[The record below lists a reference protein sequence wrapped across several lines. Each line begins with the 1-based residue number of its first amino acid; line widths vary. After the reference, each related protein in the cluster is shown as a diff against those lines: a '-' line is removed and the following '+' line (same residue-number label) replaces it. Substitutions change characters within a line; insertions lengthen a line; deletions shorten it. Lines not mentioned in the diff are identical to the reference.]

1 MLVIVMMLS
10 ACSINDDT
18 QNNDHSKSSL
28 SVSERIN
35 EEKVLASLKDALIA
49 SMNKDLVKQIKDY
62 KLSGPVNVIISF
74 SDDSLVGRYN
84 SSSSSRTLQDYL
96 ASFDAQSRSLQMID
110 NQNKIAS
117 KLLSEGLISD
127 VKYNYSFVMDGVYV
141 STDYSNI
148 EAICN
153 FEGVDKVIVSN
164 TYLPMATVENKVNV
178 YETGIFNSEGVPYTG
193 KQTIVA
199 VLDTGCDYTHSA
211 FTSHQVVDPLYDR
224 DDIADLLPYTAV
236 YKYDNTIE
244 AREVYYGNV
253 TKDKIAFGYDYADK
267 DPDIMPYVE
276 GHGTHVAGIIA
287 GCDDDSKINSGSDEI
302 TGIRGVAID
311 AQLAIMKV
319 FSDYTDG
326 AEDGDIVA
334 ALEDCVA
341 LGVDA
346 INMSLGQSCGFSTE
360 TGNELKQA
368 IYDKIERAGISLVV
382 AASNDHSSAYGS
394 EYGNTNKVENP
405 DSATVGSPSTYDA
418 ALAVASINGNKD
430 KYMLA
435 NGEKEIFFVEAFDQ
449 NSEEYDFYEMLGINS
464 NGPQTYEYV
473 TIPGYGLE
481 VSFTGLDLE
490 GKVALIKRGGD
501 VTFEDKV
508 LNAKRA
514 NAAAVIIYNN
524 VYGDIA
530 MTVGNEIDIPVVS
543 ISKDEG
549 DYLASKGTG
558 TLHFDADNQAGPF
571 MSDFSSWGPN
581 PDLKL
586 KPDITAHGGNIWSSI
601 PGGGYEKLSGTSM
614 AAPNMCG
621 ITVLIRQYVKDNF
634 FDGQNTSEVACEV
647 RDMVNRLTMSTA
659 TIALN
664 EYGNPYSPRKQGAG
678 IADLVKATTTGAY
691 LWVEGIDKTKLE
703 LGDDPTRSGVYEM
716 SVNLTNF
723 SDSAVSYDLGSFV
736 MTEGLSADKK
746 YVSERAYMLS
756 GTTKFGVSGGSMT
769 GNTVTVNAGETAT
782 ITAKIT
788 LSASDKAYLNESFK
802 NGMYIEGYLTFDNT
816 ASDGVDLNVP
826 YLAFYGD
833 WADAPIFDKDFYLV
847 ETEAYNNAIDY
858 DDKIKADYYATTP
871 YGQYY
876 YDYILPLGKYLYD
889 VNPEETAIPATAE
902 HAALSYY
909 PDTINGVY
917 GVLVGLLRG
926 AKNMQIEIIDTAT
939 GKVVWEDEKFNCAKA
954 HFRGVEFPYNCEF
967 ELDMLNLETGETFG
981 SNNSHY
987 TVKMSAALDWDGET
1001 RNSNDTYEFSFYID
1015 YEAPKITDS
1024 VFRKEYNKSAKEYE
1038 YYIDVT
1044 VYDNHYAQSIR
1055 PVFLYE
1061 IENLDGEME
1070 LTTATLGSNAIPVRQ
1085 TNRASFTTVS
1095 IEITDLLDDIKNSG
1109 TPEGIAFYLDDY
1121 ALNAGICYVP
1131 FPEIEAEDLTF
1142 DLDKLNADFPKDAS
1156 GNYIIDNG
1164 QTVDLTQY
1172 VKAEGRELVTDY
1184 LGMLT
1189 WQSEDPSAIA
1199 LHNGQIQGLEN
1210 GKLSKISFKSTGV
1223 KTEQSISFAVGD
1235 GSSSDSVQFE
1245 KGRFIGYET
1254 IYAFNGDISPSE
1266 IGRTGS
1272 LQYFAGERA
1281 AVSMYPGE
1289 IIKLS
1294 YDLLP
1299 WNIDPDDI
1307 TVSLTHTLKVRDPQ
1321 TGERVDAM
1329 KVTHDAENR
1338 TITVEALT
1346 ECSSADVTIV
1356 VKSGRL
1362 EKRIPCYIEIK
1373 SPFIIENRELVAYKG
1388 RGGEVI
1394 IPDDEGI
1401 LYIGDFAFCHFN
1413 LDLDKDVPDDYYF
1426 DDKKDAIG
1434 NNTITSIVIPKGVEK
1449 INKYAF
1455 YNCTALKKVVLDEG
1469 VETIEESAFEG
1480 CESLVEIN
1488 LENVRIISDRSFFG
1502 CKMLGGIKDDGSR
1515 ADILLDSISAVGRES
1530 FRGCE
1535 SLRSI
1540 SLENLRRSSPFAFAD
1555 CKKLTSVNLGKYARL
1570 AEYMFYNSGVSGEI
1584 QVYSDIVPDYAFAGC
1599 ENLSKVVFNKDLT
1612 YLGNYA
1618 FFGCESLSSVKF
1630 GADNEIVCEQIGSY
1644 AFANCK
1650 KLSSFTLPDCDV
1662 VMGDYVF
1669 SNSDLTSLVFTANSN
1684 IVKAG
1689 SGLFKDL
1696 LNKQLEFKFTQNP
1709 SYKLEN
1715 GIIYQLDESGNK
1727 VKIVL
1732 ASPFA
1737 NISEYTVPDTVYEIC
1752 DGAFSANKKLTVLKV
1767 GQNSKLTRI
1776 GTGAFADCLSLERVE
1791 IPSGK
1796 SIIIGDKAFMNCIAL
1811 TLVDLQ
1817 SAASIGEFAFYNSAI
1832 SGKVQLVHDGVV
1844 IGSYAFTNVPN
1855 LTDVVLGKNA
1865 VVLDYAFYNVNDN
1878 SETEPYYSHSL
1889 ISVTASSDAQNIT
1902 IGNFAFYGA
1911 HMLAEL
1917 DISKV
1922 SGKLGDYAFG
1932 LCESIEEVDL
1942 SGITEI
1948 GEGAFMMCIKLKTV
1962 LNTQNIIK
1970 IGEGAFRTYFE
1981 ATEEGDSFVIPDGLT
1996 MALETID
2003 LSKVQTIGDYAF
2015 IGTSLK
2021 FVDLSG
2027 VKNTTDEE
2035 GNIVLG
2041 LGLGSFFMNKELAS
2055 IAFGEELTHIGD
2067 MAFYECPAL
2076 KLEENDLTHVENI
2089 GVRAFSNVNLP
2100 RTLNL
2105 SSATDISAQAFSM
2118 NAESE
2123 AADKLTTVNAPNLS
2137 TVGYEAFSGN
2147 IGLTAFNAPSIEK
2160 IGSFA
2165 FAYTKITELEV
2176 SDKFNP
2182 TDASPMGYAS
2192 DFKGFY
2198 VMENGAPNYDYS
2210 NDIFVLDDGVLY
2222 LVMDNGYYVLQCYPE
2237 AKDDASYT
2245 VLENTGRVEYYA
2257 VFNNPF
2263 LTEVTLPK
2271 TLRTI
2276 GDFAF
2281 ADCDSLSKVI
2291 FKSYYAPT
2299 LEGTITVDEI
2309 TPEIV
2314 KENYNEEN
2322 FMKLYKYDYY
2332 YRFVENK
2339 ISFFYR
2345 NKFDY
2350 CNFGAIAT
2358 NKASNITYVIP
2369 KNNDT
2374 TDDKGKELNRGYDNL
2389 LYKTFFKKSQED
2401 SGVVDL
2407 AQYSIAFIDAVNALP
2422 ETVTRFDNKLISTA
2436 ITAYNALI
2444 TNGQEQM
2451 SAVSDELIA
2460 KYLLAVREYN
2470 VDCVVY
2476 AISRLF
2482 EMDNT
2487 AYSYNAVRAAA
2498 ESFENLTAEERALVT
2513 NAQVLTEKKD
2523 QLKTAMGVQ
2532 ELDFAKEFSDYSASQ
2547 PAPSE
2552 PAPGEPDDGNKVL
2565 LIVLLSV
2572 GGVLIVGA
2580 GVVITILLLKKNKK
2594 QEKQK
2599 DQEIQEVQENEKD
2612 DGEED
2617 EKNEEE

>member
-1 MLVIVMMLS
+1 MYNKKLLKILALIFAIVIMLNSCS
-10 ACSINDDT
+10 ANGTASADGSAVGIA
-18 QNNDHSKSSL
+18 Q
-28 SVSERIN
+28 RIN
-35 EEKVLASLKDALIA
+35 EEKVLASLKDSLIA
-49 SMNKDLVKQIKDY
+49 SMNKNLIKQVNDY
-62 KLSGPVNVIISF
+62 KLSGPVNVLISF
-74 SDDSLVGRYN
+74 SDDSLVGHYN
-84 SSSSSRTLQDYL
+84 ESNSRLTLKDYL
-96 ASFDAQSRSLQMID
+96 ASRSAQSLSDKMIKH
-110 NQNKIAS
+110 QNKIVE
-117 KLLSEGLISD
+117 KMKEKGLISD
-127 VKYNYSFVMDGVYV
+127 VKYNYSMVMDGVYV

-148 EAICN
+148 EALCN
-153 FEGVDKVIVSN
+153 FDGVRRVTVSN
-164 TYLPMATVENKVNV
+164 TYLPQATVENEVNV
-178 YETGIFNSEGVPYTG
+178 YETGIFNSQSVPYTG

-224 DDIADLLPYTAV
+224 DDIADLLKNTAV
-236 YKYDNTIE
+236 YNYDNTIE

-287 GCDDDSKINSGSDEI
+287 GCDDESKINSGSADDI
-302 TGIRGVAID
+302 TGIRGVAVD

-326 AEDGDIVA
+326 AEDGDIIA

-346 INMSLGQSCGFSTE
+346 INMSLGQSCGFTVE
-360 TGNELKQA
+360 TGDDLKQE
-368 IYDKIERAGISLVV
+368 IYEKIERAGISLVV

-405 DSATVGSPSTYDA
+405 DSATVGSPSTYEA
-418 ALAVASINGNKD
+418 AMAVASINGNKD

-449 NSEEYDFYEMLGINS
+449 NSEEYDFYEMLGITS
-464 NGPQTYEYV
+464 DGPQTYEYV
-473 TIPGYGLE
+473 TVPGYGLE

-530 MTVGNEIDIPVVS
+530 MTVGNKIDIPVVS

-549 DYLASKGTG
+549 DYLASKETG
-558 TLHFDADNQAGPF
+558 TLYFNADNQAGPF

-614 AAPNMCG
+614 ASPNMCG
-621 ITVLIRQYVKDNF
+621 IIVLIRQYVKDNF
-634 FDGQNTSEVACEV
+634 FDGQNTPETACMI

-691 LWVEGIDKTKLE
+691 LWVDGIDKTKLE
-703 LGDDPTRSGVYEM
+703 LGDDPTRTGVYEM
-716 SVNLTNF
+716 SVNLTNL
-723 SDSAVSYDLGSFV
+723 SDSAVSYNLGSYA

-756 GTTKFGVSGGSMT
+756 HTCEFSVSNGTLS
-769 GNTVTVNAGETAT
+769 GNTVSVEAGKTAVITAT
-782 ITAKIT
+782 VK
-788 LSASDKAYLNESFK
+788 LSSADKAYLNESFV
-802 NGMYIEGYLTFDNT
+802 NGMYVEGYITLDNT
-816 ASDGVDLNVP
+816 VAEGVDLNAP

-876 YDYILPLGKYLYD
+876 YDYILPLGKYLYE
-889 VNPEETAIPATAE
+889 VNPGEAAIPATAE

-917 GVLVGLLRG
+917 GVLAGLLRG
-926 AKNMQIEIIDTAT
+926 AKTMQIEIIDTAT
-939 GKVVWEDEKFNCAKA
+939 GKVVWEDQKFNCAKA
-954 HFRGVEFPYNCEF
+954 HFRGVEFPFNCEF
-967 ELDMLNLETGETFG
+967 DLDMLNMETGETFG
-981 SNNSHY
+981 ANNSHY
-987 TVKMSAALDWDGET
+987 TVRMSAALDWDDET

-1015 YEAPKITDS
+1015 YEAPKVTDS

-1061 IENLDGEME
+1061 IENDRGEME
-1070 LTTATLGSNAIPVRQ
+1070 LTTASLGSNAIPVRQ
-1085 TNRASFTTVS
+1085 TNRGSFTTVS
-1095 IEITDLLDDIKNSG
+1095 IEITDLLDDIKNSS

-1131 FPEIEAEDLTF
+1131 FPEMEADDLAF
-1142 DLDKLNADFPKDAS
+1142 DTEKLDADLEKDAS
-1156 GNYIIDNG
+1156 GNYIIAPN
-1164 QTVDLTQY
+1164 QTIDLTQY
-1172 VKAEGRELVTDY
+1172 ITAQGREIVSDY

-1189 WQSEDPSAIA
+1189 WTSADTSAIA
-1199 LHNGQIQGLEN
+1199 MHNGQIKGLQAE
-1210 GKLSKISFKSTGV
+1210 KSSTVSFKSTGV
-1223 KTEQSISFAVGD
+1223 KSPQSISFAVSD
-1235 GSSSDSVQFE
+1235 GTPAENVQFE

-1254 IYAFNGDISPSE
+1254 IFAFNGDISPSE
-1266 IGRTGS
+1266 IGKSGS
-1272 LQYFAGERA
+1272 LQYFSGEKA
-1281 AVSMYPGE
+1281 SISMYPGE

-1294 YDLLP
+1294 YDLHP
-1299 WNIDPDDI
+1299 WNIDPDSI

-1346 ECSSADVTIV
+1346 ECANADVTLV
-1356 VKSGRL
+1356 VKAGRV
-1362 EKRIPCYIEIK
+1362 EKKIPCSINIK

-1388 RGGEVI
+1388 LGGKVV

-1434 NNTITSIVIPKGVEK
+1434 NDTITSVVIPKGVEK

-1455 YNCTALKKVVLDEG
+1455 YNCTALESVVLDEG

-1480 CESLVEIN
+1480 CTSLTEIN

-1502 CKMLGGIKDDGSR
+1502 CKMLGGIKADGDR
-1515 ADILLDSISAVGRES
+1515 AEILLDSISAVGYES

-1540 SLENLRRSSPFAFAD
+1540 SLENLRRASPYAFAD

-1570 AEYMFYNSGVSGEI
+1570 AECMFYNSGISGEI
-1584 QVYSDIVPDYAFAGC
+1584 HVYSDIAPDHVFAEC
-1599 ENLSKVVFNKDLT
+1599 KNLTKVVFHKDLT
-1612 YLGNYA
+1612 YLGEYA
-1618 FFGCESLSSVKF
+1618 FFGCEDLESVKF
-1630 GADNEIVCEQIGSY
+1630 GDDNEIICEKIGSY
-1644 AFANCK
+1644 AFAGCTS
-1650 KLSSFTLPDCDV
+1650 LTSFTLPDCDIV
-1662 VMGDYVF
+1662 IGDNVF
-1669 SNSDLTSLVFTANSN
+1669 ASSSLSSVIFSENTKFTE
-1684 IVKAG
+1684 AG
-1689 SGLFKDL
+1689 SGLFKNL
-1696 LNKQLEFKFTQNP
+1696 TSKQLEFNTSAN
-1709 SYKLEN
+1709 STYKYED
-1715 GIIYQLDESGNK
+1715 GIIYQLDENADR

-1732 ASPFA
+1732 VSPFA
-1737 NISEYTVPDTVYEIC
+1737 DIVDYTVPDTVYEIC
-1752 DGAFSANKKLTVLKV
+1752 DGAFSASKKLITVRI
-1767 GQNSKLTRI
+1767 GEGSKLTRI
-1776 GTGAFADCLSLERVE
+1776 GTGAFADCSALKKVE
-1791 IPSGK
+1791 LPAGK
-1796 SIIIGDKAFMNCIAL
+1796 DISICDKAFMNCTEL
-1811 TLVDLQ
+1811 TLIDLQ
-1817 SAASIGEFAFYNSAI
+1817 SAASIGDLAFFNSAI
-1832 SGKVQLVHDGVV
+1832 VGKINLVHEGVV
-1844 IGSYAFTNVPN
+1844 IGSYAFTNTPN
-1855 LTDVVLGKNA
+1855 LTGVVLGTNA
-1865 VVLDYAFYNVNDN
+1865 VVGDYAFYNVNDD
-1878 SETEPYYSHSL
+1878 SDTDPYYSNVL
-1889 ISVTASSDAQNIT
+1889 VSVTAASGAQNIT
-1902 IGNFAFYGA
+1902 IGDFAFYGSF
-1911 HMLAEL
+1911 MLEEL
-1917 DISKV
+1917 DLSKV

-1932 LCESIEEVDL
+1932 LCERVETVDL

-1948 GEGAFMMCIKLKTV
+1948 GEGTFMMCVKLKTV
-1962 LNTQNIIK
+1962 SNTQNIVK

-1981 ATEEGDSFVIPDGLT
+1981 ATEEGDSFIIPDGLT
-1996 MALETID
+1996 MALENID

-2015 IGTSLK
+2015 IGTSLTS
-2021 FVDLSG
+2021 VDLSG
-2027 VKNTTDEE
+2027 LKNTTNEQGDV
-2035 GNIVLG
+2035 VLG
-2041 LGLGSFFMNKELAS
+2041 LGLGSFFMNYELAS
-2055 IAFGEELTHIGD
+2055 VVFGEELTHIGD
-2067 MAFYECPAL
+2067 LAFYECPAL
-2076 KLEENDLTHVENI
+2076 QLKKNDLIHVQNI
-2089 GVRAFSNVNLP
+2089 GIRAFSDAILP
-2100 RTLNL
+2100 EALEL
-2105 SSATDISAQAFSM
+2105 SAVTEIGSQAFSM
-2118 NAESE
+2118 TSGSE
-2123 AADKLTTVNAPNLS
+2123 TASKLKSVNAPKLLK
-2137 TVGYEAFSGN
+2137 VGYEAFANNTELSV
-2147 IGLTAFNAPSIEK
+2147 FSAPSIED

-2165 FAYTKITELEV
+2165 FAYTKISKLQVSESFAPTE
-2176 SDKFNP
+2176 
-2182 TDASPMGYAS
+2182 ASPMGHAS
-2192 DFKGFY
+2192 EFKGFY
-2198 VMENGAPNYDYS
+2198 VLENGVESYDYS
-2210 NDIFVLDDGVLY
+2210 SDTFVLDDGVLY

-2237 AKDDASYT
+2237 AKDDESYT
-2245 VLENTGRVEYYA
+2245 VLENTGRIEYYA
-2257 VFNNPF
+2257 VFNNSHIK
-2263 LTEVTLPK
+2263 EVTLPK

-2281 ADCDSLSKVI
+2281 ADCGALSKVI

-2299 LEGTITVDEI
+2299 LEGTINADEI

-2314 KENYNEEN
+2314 KDNYNEEN
-2322 FMKLYKYDYY
+2322 FLELYKYDYY
-2332 YRFVENK
+2332 YHFVENK

-2358 NKASNITYVIP
+2358 NEASNIYYVIP

-2374 TDDKGKELNRGYDNL
+2374 TDDKGKALDRGYDNL
-2389 LYKTFFKKSQED
+2389 LYKAFFKESNED

-2407 AQYSIAFIDAVNALP
+2407 AQYSIAFIDAVKALP
-2422 ETVTRFDNKLISTA
+2422 ETVTRFDKKLISNV
-2436 ITAYNALI
+2436 ITAYNALT
-2444 TNGQEQM
+2444 TNGQVQM
-2451 SAVSDELIA
+2451 SAVSDELVA
-2460 KYLLAVREYN
+2460 KYLLAVKEYN
-2470 VDCVVY
+2470 VDSAKY
-2476 AISRLF
+2476 AISQLF

-2487 AYSYNAVRAAA
+2487 AYSYNAVRTAAQLYQQ
-2498 ESFENLTAEERALVT
+2498 LTAEEKALVA
-2513 NAQVLTEKKD
+2513 NASTLTEKQE
-2523 QLKTAMGVQ
+2523 QLKTAMGVE
-2532 ELDFAKEFSDYSASQ
+2532 ELDFTKEFSDYVVT
-2547 PAPSE
+2547 PPVVE
-2552 PAPGEPDDGNKVL
+2552 DPVGNDNTL

-2572 GGVLIVGA
+2572 GGAVLIGA
-2580 GVVITILLLKKNKK
+2580 GAVITLFLLKKKRR
-2594 QEKQK
+2594 Q
-2599 DQEIQEVQENEKD
+2599 INE
-2612 DGEED
+2612 G
-2617 EKNEEE
+2617 

>member
-1 MLVIVMMLS
+1 MYKNKLLKILSLMLVIVMMLGS
-10 ACSINDDT
+10 CSVNET
-18 QNNDHSKSSL
+18 QDSGYSKSSL

-35 EEKVLASLKDALIA
+35 EEKILESLRDSLIA
-49 SMNKDLVKQIKDY
+49 SMNKDLVKQIRDY

-84 SSSSSRTLQDYL
+84 SSNSTLTLKDYL
-96 ASFDAQSRSLQMID
+96 ATDSAKSSSEKMIE
-110 NQNKIAS
+110 NQNKVVS
-117 KLLSEGLISD
+117 RLLSEGLISD
-127 VKYNYSFVMDGVYV
+127 IKYNYSFVMDGVYV

-153 FEGVDKVIVSN
+153 FEGVDKVIISN
-164 TYLPMATVENKVNV
+164 TYLPMATVENEVNV

-193 KQTIVA
+193 KQTLVA

-211 FTSHQVVDPLYDR
+211 FTSHQVADPLYDR
-224 DDIADLLPYTAV
+224 DDIAELLPYTAV

-287 GCDDDSKINSGSDEI
+287 GCDDESKINSGSDEI

-346 INMSLGQSCGFSTE
+346 INMSLGQSCGFTRE
-360 TGNELKQA
+360 ADNILKQA
-368 IYDKIERAGISLVV
+368 IYDKIEAAGISLVV

-405 DSATVGSPSTYDA
+405 DSATVGSPSTYTA

-449 NSEEYDFYEMLGINS
+449 NSEEYDFYEMLGISS

-508 LNAKRA
+508 LNAKRH

-558 TLHFDADNQAGPF
+558 TLYFDADNQAGPF

-634 FDGQNTSEVACEV
+634 FEGRNSAEVACDV

-691 LWVEGIDKTKLE
+691 LWVDGMDKTKLE
-703 LGDDPTRSGVYEM
+703 LGDDPERKGVYEM
-716 SVNLTNF
+716 SLNLTNV
-723 SDSAVSYDLGSFV
+723 SNSAVSYNLGSFI

-756 GTTKFGVSGGSMT
+756 GTTEFSVSGGALT
-769 GNTVTVNAGETAT
+769 NNTVTVGAGETAVV
-782 ITAKIT
+782 TAKIT
-788 LSASDKAYLNESFK
+788 LSSDDKAYLNESFK
-802 NGMYIEGYLTFDNT
+802 NGMYVEGYITFDNT
-816 ASDGVDLNVP
+816 AADGVDLNAP

-876 YDYILPLGKYLYD
+876 YDYILPLGKYLYE

-926 AKNMQIEIIDTAT
+926 AKTMQIEIIDTAT
-939 GKVVWEDEKFNCAKA
+939 GKVVWQEDKFNCSKA

-967 ELDMLNLETGETFG
+967 DLNMLDLETGETFG

-987 TVKMSAALDWDGET
+987 TVKMSAALDWDSET

-1070 LTTATLGSNAIPVRQ
+1070 LTTATLGSNAVPVRQ

-1095 IEITDLLDDIKNSG
+1095 IEITDILDDIKNSG

-1131 FPEIEAEDLTF
+1131 FPEMEADDLTF
-1142 DLDKLNADFPKDAS
+1142 DLDKLGEDLPKDID
-1156 GNYIIDNG
+1156 GNFVINKG

-1172 VKAEGRELVTDY
+1172 VKAADRELVSDY

-1189 WQSEDPSAIA
+1189 WQSENTAAIA
-1199 LHNGQIQGLEN
+1199 LNNGQIQGIES
-1210 GKLSKISFKSTGV
+1210 GQVSKISFKSSGV
-1223 KTEQSISFAVGD
+1223 KEEQSISFIVGD
-1235 GSSSDSVQFE
+1235 ASSSDKVQFE

-1254 IYAFNGDISPSE
+1254 VYAFNGDISPSE

-1281 AVSMYPGE
+1281 SVSMYPGE
-1289 IIKLS
+1289 VIKLS

-1299 WNIDPDDI
+1299 WNIDPEDI

-1329 KVTHDAENR
+1329 KVTHDPENR

-1346 ECSSADVTIV
+1346 ECSNADVTVV
-1356 VKSGRL
+1356 VKAGRL

-1388 RGGEVI
+1388 RGGDVI

-1434 NNTITSIVIPKGVEK
+1434 NNTITSVTIPKGVEK

-1502 CKMLGGIKDDGSR
+1502 CKMLGGMKDDGDR

-1535 SLRSI
+1535 SLRNI

-1555 CKKLTSVNLGKYARL
+1555 CKKLTSVNLGRYARL

-1618 FFGCESLSSVKF
+1618 FYGCEALSSVKF
-1630 GADNEIVCEQIGSY
+1630 GENNEIICEQIGSY

-1650 KLSSFTLPDCDV
+1650 KLNSFALPDCDV
-1662 VMGDYVF
+1662 IMGDYVF
-1669 SNSDLTSLVFTANSN
+1669 SDSNISSLVFSENSN

-1689 SGLFKDL
+1689 AGIFNGL
-1696 LNKQLEFKFTQNP
+1696 LNKLFNFECTDNS
-1709 SYKLEN
+1709 SYQLEN

-1727 VKIVL
+1727 VRVVL

-1737 NISEYTVPDTVYEIC
+1737 DITDYTLPDTVYEIC
-1752 DGAFSANKKLTVLKV
+1752 DGAFSANKKLTVLKI
-1767 GQNSKLTRI
+1767 GQNSALARI
-1776 GTGAFADCLSLERVE
+1776 GTGAFADCAALEKVE
-1791 IPSGK
+1791 LPQGK
-1796 SIIIGDKAFMNCIAL
+1796 SIIIGDKAFMNCTDL
-1811 TLVDLQ
+1811 TLIDLH
-1817 SAASIGEFAFYNSAI
+1817 SASSIGEFAFYNSAI
-1832 SGKVQLVHDGVV
+1832 SGKLQLVHDGVV

-1855 LTDVVLGKNA
+1855 MTDVVLGNNA
-1865 VVLDYAFYNVNDN
+1865 TVLDHAFYNVNDN
-1878 SETEPYYSHSL
+1878 SDTEPYYSHSL
-1889 ISVTASSDAQNIT
+1889 ISVVSANGAENIT
-1902 IGNFAFYGA
+1902 VGDFAFYGA
-1911 HMLAEL
+1911 HMLQTL
-1917 DISKV
+1917 DISAV

-1932 LCESIEEVDL
+1932 LCESIEEADL

-1948 GEGAFMMCIKLKTV
+1948 GEGSFMMCIKLRTV
-1962 LNTQNIIK
+1962 INTQNLVK

-1996 MALETID
+1996 MALESID

-2021 FVDLSG
+2021 SIDLSG
-2027 VKNTTDEE
+2027 IKNTTDEQ
-2035 GNIVLG
+2035 GNEVIG
-2041 LGLGSFFMNKELAS
+2041 LGLGSFFMNKELVS
-2055 IAFGEELTHIGD
+2055 VKLGEELTHIGD
-2067 MAFYECPAL
+2067 LAFYECPAL
-2076 KLEENDLTHVENI
+2076 ELKENDLIHVESI

-2100 RTLNL
+2100 SVLNL
-2105 SSATDISAQAFSM
+2105 SGAVDIGSQAFAMDSG
-2118 NAESE
+2118 SE
-2123 AADKLTTVNAPNLS
+2123 AANKLTAVNAPKLK
-2137 TVGYEAFSGN
+2137 TVGYEAFSN
-2147 IGLTAFNAPSIEK
+2147 NLALSTVNAPSIEE

-2165 FAYTKITELEV
+2165 FSYTVITKLEV
-2176 SDKFNP
+2176 SDGFAP
-2182 TDASPMGYAS
+2182 TEPSPMGYAS
-2192 DFKGFY
+2192 EFRGFY
-2198 VMENGAPNYDYS
+2198 VLENGEENYNYS
-2210 NDIFVLDDGVLY
+2210 NDTFLLHDGALY
-2222 LVMDNGYYVLQCYPE
+2222 LVMPNGYYVLQCYPE
-2237 AKDDASYT
+2237 AKSDEAYT
-2245 VLENTGRVEYYA
+2245 VLENTGRIEFYA
-2257 VFNNPF
+2257 VFNNPY
-2263 LTEVTLPK
+2263 LKEVTLPK

-2281 ADCDSLSKVI
+2281 SDCDNLSKVI

-2299 LEGTITVDEI
+2299 LEGTLSVDEI

-2314 KENYNEEN
+2314 ETDYNEEN
-2322 FMKLYKYDYY
+2322 FLKLYKYDYY
-2332 YRFVENK
+2332 YRFVEHK
-2339 ISFFYR
+2339 VSFFYR
-2345 NKFDY
+2345 NKLDY
-2350 CNFGAIAT
+2350 CNFGAIAS

-2374 TDDKGKELNRGYDNL
+2374 ADDKGKQLNRGYTNL
-2389 LYKTFFKKSQED
+2389 LYKTFFKASGED
-2401 SGVVDL
+2401 SGTVDL
-2407 AQYSIAFIDAVNALP
+2407 AQYSIAFIDAAQALP
-2422 ETVTRFDNKLISTA
+2422 DKVTRFDKALISTA

-2444 TNGQEQM
+2444 SNGQSQM
-2451 SAVSDELIA
+2451 SAVSDELVA
-2460 KYLLAVREYN
+2460 KYLLAVKEYN
-2470 VDCVVY
+2470 VDCVRY
-2476 AISRLF
+2476 SIAQLF

-2487 AYSYNAVRAAA
+2487 AYSYNAVKAAT
-2498 ESFENLTAEERALVT
+2498 ESYNKLTAEERALVA
-2513 NAQVLTEKKD
+2513 NAQTLNEKQV
-2523 QLKTAMGVQ
+2523 QLKAAMNVD
-2532 ELDFAKEFSDYSASQ
+2532 ELDFTKEFADYKASQ
-2547 PAPSE
+2547 PEQGQPD
-2552 PAPGEPDDGNKVL
+2552 PGQQDGGNVL

-2572 GGVLIVGA
+2572 GGALLVGA
-2580 GVVITILLLKKNKK
+2580 GAVLTILFVKKKRK
-2594 QEKQK
+2594 
-2599 DQEIQEVQENEKD
+2599 
-2612 DGEED
+2612 
-2617 EKNEEE
+2617 